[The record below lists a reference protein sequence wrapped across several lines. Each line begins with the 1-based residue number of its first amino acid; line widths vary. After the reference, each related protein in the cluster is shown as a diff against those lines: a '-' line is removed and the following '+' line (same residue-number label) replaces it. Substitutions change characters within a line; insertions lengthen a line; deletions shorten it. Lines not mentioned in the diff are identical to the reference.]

1 MKEKTQRWLLQLVSV
16 VLAASIWLAVSVE
29 RLGSLSQR
37 VVSASVTYNYPE
49 HLVLLDP
56 LPSVDIRVKGKE
68 SAVTTLNPL
77 MVGLV
82 LDVRQAAVGDT
93 EVQVGPENV
102 FLPEDLEVVSITPST
117 IPLKFDLIDTV
128 ERPVRVELR
137 GEPAAGAQ
145 LLEWRVV
152 PDQVKVSGPKTI
164 LAQVSHLETEPV
176 DLDGHALSFEEPVSV
191 RPPNPLLSTDPV
203 RVQVNVEL
211 QPPPSPTANLRPIDG

>member
-1 MKEKTQRWLLQLVSV
+1 MKEKTQRWVLQLLSL
-16 VLAASIWLAVSVE
+16 VLAAAIWLGVSVE
-29 RLGSLSQR
+29 RLGSISQR

-82 LDVRQAAVGDT
+82 LDVRQASVGEQ

-102 FLPEDLEVVSITPST
+102 FLPEDLEVVSISPAS
-117 IPLKFDLIDTV
+117 IQLKFDLIDTV
-128 ERPVRVELR
+128 KRPVRVELR

-145 LLEWRVV
+145 LLEWRVS
-152 PDQVKVSGPKTI
+152 PDEIQVSGPRSL
-164 LAQVSHLETEPV
+164 LAQVSHLETEAV
-176 DLDGHALSFEEPVSV
+176 DLDGHALSFEESV
-191 RPPNPLLSTDPV
+191 LIRPPNPLIATQPV

-211 QPPPSPTANLRPIDG
+211 QPPPSPTANLRQIDG